1 MGKQGK
7 EKGEAKTKI
16 VFQAVVKEIEKLTG
30 KLEYVLKYDE
40 DTGRFNLSR
49 DDSGMLVSSIS
60 LKDCVM
66 AAEEHGVKYSP
77 EELKV
82 TLKVI
87 G

>member
-16 VFQAVVKEIEKLTG
+16 VFQTVTKEAGNIGYT
-30 KLEYVLKYDE
+30 LKYDE
-40 DTGRFNLSR
+40 WTGRFGLSGN
-49 DDSGMLVSSIS
+49 DSGLLVSSAS

-66 AAEEHGVKYSP
+66 AAEGHGVKYSP

-82 TLKVI
+82 TFKVI
-87 G
+87 